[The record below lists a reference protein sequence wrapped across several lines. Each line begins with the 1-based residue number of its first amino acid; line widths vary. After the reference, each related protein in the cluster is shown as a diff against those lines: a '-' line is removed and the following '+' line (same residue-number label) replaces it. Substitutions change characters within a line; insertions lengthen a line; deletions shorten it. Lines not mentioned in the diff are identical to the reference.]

1 MVGLETVAVST
12 FGKLCFRSR
21 IFCVLED
28 VTCLLLLLLPL
39 LMMRRD
45 NDLAEPRAHKFI
57 GSICEKRGS
66 GIRVRPGPCL
76 SPSRARSPSFYC
88 EFTVRYLEIHL
99 KLNWLRSSVSIR
111 QYITGENATIP
122 VHWFPSRRR
131 REKRTRNERTKTN
144 GVFIIGT
151 LRPRKLAA
159 VIIVWFIGTTLYRQ
173 YLSMSGFIQ

>member
-1 MVGLETVAVST
+1 MSGRETVAVST
-12 FGKLCFRSR
+12 FGKLYFRFS
-21 IFCVLED
+21 IFLWARWNTS

-39 LMMRRD
+39 LMIRHD

-57 GSICEKRGS
+57 DSICEKRGS

-76 SPSRARSPSFYC
+76 SLSRARSPSFYC

-111 QYITGENATIP
+111 QYITP
-122 VHWFPSRRR
+122 VKMRRSLLFTVFPVAKKER
-131 REKRTRNERTKTN
+131 KRYKERTKTN
-144 GVFIIGT
+144 RVFIIGT

-159 VIIVWFIGTTLYRQ
+159 VIIV
-173 YLSMSGFIQ
+173 